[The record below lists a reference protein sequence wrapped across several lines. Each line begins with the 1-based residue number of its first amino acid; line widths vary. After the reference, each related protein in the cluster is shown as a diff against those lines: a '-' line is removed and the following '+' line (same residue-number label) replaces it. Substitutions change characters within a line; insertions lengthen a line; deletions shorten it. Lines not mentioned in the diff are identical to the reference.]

1 MDGRMDCR
9 RINEF
14 LYRFF
19 DNELEQEI
27 VVSFRDHIATCPDCS
42 RQVSY
47 TRKVLLV
54 VRQKCSRCCAPE
66 SLRNRILGFMP
77 HRRTLDNRQ

>member
-27 VVSFRDHIATCPDCS
+27 VASFCDHIATCPDCS
-42 RQVSY
+42 RRVSY
-47 TRKVLLV
+47 TRKLLLV
-54 VRQKCSRCCAPE
+54 VRQKCSRCHAPD
-66 SLRNRILGFMP
+66 SLRLRILGVMP
-77 HRRTLDNRQ
+77 HRRSMDNTQ